1 MIKCAKQKVYS
12 PRQMDVRV
20 TYANEILFL
29 SKFHHLSAPS
39 STCIHIL
46 RNVNF
51 EFTWKY
57 SSETLIKWTRW
68 TGPGLGQT
76 KHLAPKQTSVLWI
89 YSTTCSRKHSIAYS
103 NMYTFHAHA
112 HHRCFSELFG
122 FFRCEKLAKR
132 VRNTYKSHQNMDVR
146 INSDKPWTWEFIPKQ
161 FYCDVLLLLIFF
173 FLCNRYFC
181 RECFSASP
189 PPMWMW
195 MLIRILFLR
204 IFLSQSLVSI
214 QFRLL
219 FSFIFFLA
227 PSSHR
232 HEEARTIIHAAQ
244 SLCVV
249 YIHTLLRLL
258 SICLPFYFMD

>member
-39 STCIHIL
+39 STCIHIF

-173 FLCNRYFC
+173 FSAIVTFAVSAFLLLLHRCGCGCWFAFFFFVFSFHNRSFQFNFVCY
-181 RECFSASP
+181 
-189 PPMWMW
+189 
-195 MLIRILFLR
+195 
-204 IFLSQSLVSI
+204 FLSFFSWLP
-214 QFRLL
+214 LL
-219 FSFIFFLA
+219 IA
-227 PSSHR
+227 TKKR
-232 HEEARTIIHAAQ
+232 EQ
-244 SLCVV
+244 
-249 YIHTLLRLL
+249 
-258 SICLPFYFMD
+258 